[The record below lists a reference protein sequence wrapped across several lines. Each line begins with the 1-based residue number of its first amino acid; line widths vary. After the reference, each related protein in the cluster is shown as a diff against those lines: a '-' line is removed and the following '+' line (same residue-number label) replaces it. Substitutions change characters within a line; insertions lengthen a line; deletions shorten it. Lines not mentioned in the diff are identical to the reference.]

1 MDLAVKNNLLENIA
15 VPSDGTS
22 AIRHQALYS
31 LHSLGLPTSKTE
43 EYKHTAISRLLE
55 KNFQSLAVS
64 TSKGNVV
71 ADTFRIQ
78 NLDAHVLVFINGEFD
93 QAQSSFSTKELNIQP
108 LAVALAERKEIVE
121 KYFSKLADTKAD
133 AFVSLNTATWNNG
146 LLIEIKN
153 NVQVTKPILIHQIN
167 DASKSKIITASR
179 NLILVGKSSEVS
191 IIEKYDSIGEANFS
205 TTVNEVFV
213 AENAGLT
220 YTLIQ
225 NDGGQRYQFNHTSIQ
240 QESNSRVNCFTL
252 SLNGKAIRNN
262 LQLSLDGEGIDS
274 HMYGLYLLT
283 GDTLADN
290 HTVADHRKPNS
301 ISNELYKGVMDGNS
315 KGVFNGKIYVRPQA
329 QKTNAFQSNRNILLS
344 DKATVNTKPQ
354 LEIWADDVKCSHGCT
369 SGQLDEE
376 ALFYMQSRGISKD
389 SARAF
394 LLYAYAGEVIEKIS
408 NETLRNY
415 IDNLVSERLHKNF

>member
-1 MDLAVKNNLLENIA
+1 MDLAVKNNLLENIT
-15 VPSDGTS
+15 VISDASKET
-22 AIRHQALYS
+22 RQEALDVLRS
-31 LHSLGLPTSKTE
+31 IGLPTSKTE

-55 KNFQSLAVS
+55 KNFETLAVTHS
-64 TSKGNVV
+64 QSDISID
-71 ADTFRIQ
+71 AFRIQ
-78 NLDAHVLVFINGEFD
+78 DLDAHVLVFINGVLD
-93 QAQSSFSTKELNIQP
+93 QKQSSFSTEEISIQNLATALEERKE
-108 LAVALAERKEIVE
+108 LAERS
-121 KYFSKLADTKAD
+121 FQKLADVKAD
-133 AFVSLNTATWNNG
+133 SFVALNTATWNNG
-146 LLIEIKN
+146 LLIEVKN
-153 NVQVTKPILIHQIN
+153 NVQATKPILIHQIS
-167 DASKSKIITASR
+167 DAGKGKVITASR

-191 IIEKYDSIGEANFS
+191 IIEKYDSIGEVNFS
-205 TTVNEVFV
+205 TTVNEIFV

-220 YTLIQ
+220 YSLIQ

-283 GDTLADN
+283 GDTSVDN
-290 HTVADHRKPNS
+290 HTIADHRKPNS
-301 ISNELYKGVMDGNS
+301 VSNELYKGVMDANS

-376 ALFYMQSRGISKD
+376 ALFYMQSRGIAKD
-389 SARAF
+389 AARAF

-415 IDNLVSERLHKNF
+415 IDTLVSERLHKNF

>member
-1 MDLAVKNNLLENIA
+1 MDVAVKNNLLENIS
-15 VPSDGTS
+15 VPGDVVSD
-22 AIRHQALYS
+22 IRKEALVN
-31 LHSLGLPTSKTE
+31 LQSLGLPTSKTE

-55 KNFQSLAVS
+55 KNFQHLGVS
-64 TSKGNVV
+64 TDKGNTTV
-71 ADTFRIQ
+71 DTFRIQ
-78 NLDAHVLVFINGEFD
+78 DLDAHVLVFINGVFNTT
-93 QAQSSFSTKELNIQP
+93 QSVFSTEELNIQP
-108 LAVALAERKEIVE
+108 LAAALAERKDLVE
-121 KYFSKLADTKAD
+121 KYFNKLVDTKSD
-133 AFVSLNTATWNNG
+133 AFVALNTATWNNG
-146 LLIEIKN
+146 LLIEVKN
-153 NVQVTKPILIHQIN
+153 NVQVTKPVLIHQIN
-167 DASKSKIITASR
+167 DANKSKIVTSTR
-179 NLILVGKSSEVS
+179 NLILVGKSSELS
-191 IIEKYDSIGEANFS
+191 LIEKYDSIGEANFS
-205 TTVNEVFV
+205 STVNEVFV

-301 ISNELYKGVMDGNS
+301 ISNELYKGVMDGSS

-394 LLYAYAGEVIEKIS
+394 LLYAYAGEVIEKIN

>member
-1 MDLAVKNNLLENIA
+1 V
-15 VPSDGTS
+15 
-22 AIRHQALYS
+22 
-31 LHSLGLPTSKTE
+31 
-43 EYKHTAISRLLE
+43 
-55 KNFQSLAVS
+55 
-64 TSKGNVV
+64 
-71 ADTFRIQ
+71 
-78 NLDAHVLVFINGEFD
+78 FD
-93 QAQSSFSTKELNIQP
+93 QTQSVFSTEELNIQP
-108 LAVALAERKEIVE
+108 LAAALAERKDLVE
-121 KYFSKLADTKAD
+121 KYFDKLVDTKSD
-133 AFVSLNTATWNNG
+133 AFVALNTATWNNG
-146 LLIEIKN
+146 LFIEVKN
-153 NVQVTKPILIHQIN
+153 NVQVTKPVLIHQIN
-167 DASKSKIITASR
+167 DASKSKVITSSR
-179 NLILVGKSSEVS
+179 NLIFVGKSSELS
-191 IIEKYDSIGEANFS
+191 LIEKYDSIGEANFS
-205 TTVNEVFV
+205 STVNEVFV

-301 ISNELYKGVMDGNS
+301 VSNELYKGVMDGSS

-408 NETLRNY
+408 NETIRNY